1 MVSRTS
7 GRMAVEK
14 AAHNSWYQREEQDAT
29 VARLG
34 GNNMCLGT
42 RLDCA
47 TTRGV
52 ESLNTEV

>member
-7 GRMAVEK
+7 GRMAVER

-34 GNNMCLGT
+34 GNNMSLGT
-42 RLDCA
+42 RLR
-47 TTRGV
+47 RGV